1 MTFSISRRG
10 VLAGV
15 ATATLLK
22 PLGAGADSD
31 AQAGPSLAR
40 LAARGGRYFGAAAR
54 FDQIESERGLGPVL
68 ARECSQL
75 TPEIHMKWDAIEWHA
90 GQHSFQQADGL
101 VRFAREHGL
110 KVRGHTLLW
119 EQSTPAWARARA
131 AAGDW
136 TPIRSH
142 FETMLGRYGE
152 VEEWD
157 VVNEPIDTETG
168 KGGLRRNSFHRGFG
182 PSYLTRALHE
192 ARELAPKASLLI
204 NDYGFDYDNPV
215 EEARRRRLLK
225 LLADLK
231 AEGTPLDGIGI
242 QAHLD
247 LSKGPLKS
255 EILEPFFSR
264 IADLGLYVVISEL
277 DVKEHDLAA
286 PLAERDRRVADQVK
300 QYLDIALAQPNV
312 RGVVTW
318 GLSDR
323 HSWLSEA
330 GADPLN
336 RGLPYDAGLAR
347 KPMYWAMRDS
357 FLRAHDA

>member
-1 MTFSISRRG
+1 MTFTLPRRG

-15 ATATLLK
+15 AAAALFK

-31 AQAGPSLAR
+31 AQASPSLAR
-40 LAARGGRYFGAAAR
+40 IAARAGRYYGAAAR
-54 FDQIESERGLGPVL
+54 FDQIEAERGLGPVL
-68 ARECSQL
+68 VRECAQL
-75 TPEIHMKWDAIEWHA
+75 TPEIHMKWDAVEWHP
-90 GQHSFQQADGL
+90 GQHSFEQADGL
-101 VRFAREHGL
+101 VRFAREHGM

-119 EQSTPAWARARA
+119 DQSTPAWAKAKIL
-131 AAGDW
+131 AGDW
-136 TPIRSH
+136 SPVRRH

-157 VVNEPIDTETG
+157 VVNEPIDTVGG
-168 KGGLRRNSFHRGFG
+168 KGGLRRNCFHRGLG
-182 PSYLTRALHE
+182 PDYVARALRE
-192 ARELAPKASLLI
+192 ARSLAPTARLLV

-215 EEARRRRLLK
+215 EEARRRRFVK

-231 AEGTPLDGIGI
+231 AEGAPLDGVGI

-247 LSKGPLKS
+247 LGKGPLKP
-255 EILEPFFSR
+255 EILEPFFAR
-264 IADLGLYVVISEL
+264 IADLGLYAVISEL

-286 PLAERDRRVADQVK
+286 PLAERDRRVADQVE

-330 GADPLN
+330 GADPVN

-357 FLRAHDA
+357 FLRAHDG